1 MSKVAK
7 NLGSV
12 FLRPENWS
20 VELLLLCCG
29 LLTFAVLYRLVSLVA
44 GGDRC
49 LKIKSKP
56 FKILIP
62 STAQTTPQPISLH
75 PPTFSLFHTG
85 ILLIPLFS
93 VVLSQ
98 LRHPQVL
105 TDVPVH
111 AHLLFQKGHIFRSDL
126 RTVRIHHGPKATWR
140 DVFWSSDLLV
150 FQLILLVLKR
160 KTTHYV

>member
-44 GGDRC
+44 GGDRR

-56 FKILIP
+56 F
-62 STAQTTPQPISLH
+62 
-75 PPTFSLFHTG
+75 
-85 ILLIPLFS
+85 
-93 VVLSQ
+93 
-98 LRHPQVL
+98 
-105 TDVPVH
+105 
-111 AHLLFQKGHIFRSDL
+111 
-126 RTVRIHHGPKATWR
+126 
-140 DVFWSSDLLV
+140 
-150 FQLILLVLKR
+150 
-160 KTTHYV
+160 